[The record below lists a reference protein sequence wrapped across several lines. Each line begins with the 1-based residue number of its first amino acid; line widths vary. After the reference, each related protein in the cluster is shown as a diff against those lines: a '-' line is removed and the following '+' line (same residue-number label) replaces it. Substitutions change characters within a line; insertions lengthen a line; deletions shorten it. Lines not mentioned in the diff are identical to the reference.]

1 MIAVNRI
8 IQELGIGAR
17 RITISTVGIVPIIR
31 KITHD
36 SSRRS
41 TMTLIED
48 HQNGRKDTTTT
59 TTTSTPAAT
68 DVLPQFRL
76 AISLHSAS
84 DDERTALLPANAR
97 NGGLNALMEAL
108 REYCDVT
115 GRRITIEWALIAG
128 QNDNIQT
135 AQQLG
140 RLLVRHP
147 QYPLRPDLVHVNVIP
162 LNPTAMFQG
171 RPSQAGSVNL
181 FCQTLINEFGISCT
195 PRVRRGI
202 DIDAGCGQL
211 TTKYR
216 ESQSEP
222 NQNEES
228 SIAPDNSRGSAS
240 SNATASLRDFI
251 PQNPIVGVYDD
262 DEEEEEA
269 DVEILSDDD
278 RDDFNDSATVTVDW
292 DDNSDDMT
300 IELINKGSAIDTSE
314 TDRLIS
320 LVQGTTINLSNLD
333 EK

>member
-8 IQELGIGAR
+8 INELGIGAR

-31 KITHD
+31 RITKD

-41 TMTLIED
+41 ILPADTISAK
-48 HQNGRKDTTTT
+48 QNSAVVSTTTT
-59 TTTSTPAAT
+59 NTNAAT

-84 DDERTALLPANAR
+84 DAERTVLLPANAR

-128 QNDNIQT
+128 KNDNVST

-162 LNPTAMFQG
+162 LNPTAMFNG
-171 RPSQAGSVNL
+171 RPSQTGSVNL

-216 ESQSEP
+216 ESQQEVQPTKS
-222 NQNEES
+222 NE
-228 SIAPDNSRGSAS
+228 
-240 SNATASLRDFI
+240 LRDFI
-251 PQNPIVGVYDD
+251 PQNPAVVGVYDD
-262 DEEEEEA
+262 DDDEMNENDHDSFNEDA
-269 DVEILSDDD
+269 LSV
-278 RDDFNDSATVTVDW
+278 AVDW
-292 DDNSDDMT
+292 DND
-300 IELINKGSAIDTSE
+300 IELNDDDNIDTSE

-320 LVQGTTINLSNLD
+320 LVQGTTINLSSLEQN
-333 EK
+333 